1 MIYNTLYYTCM
12 LGNNTKAFEYF
23 GNSLTYDN
31 KNPKTI
37 LAAGSIIQVEY
48 SRVYVYAQVY
58 IIYESWVYIAYVL
71 YVYV

>member
-1 MIYNTLYYTCM
+1 MLYTLPMIYNTLYYTCM

-37 LAAGSIIQVEY
+37 LAAGSIIQVVY
-48 SRVYVYAQVY
+48 MYTMLFTVYVVCVY
-58 IIYESWVYIAYVL
+58 DV
-71 YVYV
+71 